1 MNINILGYN
10 IDLEI
15 IILGIVLYFIIGF
28 NVFYSTIQMQG
39 VKDVFGLLK
48 DGLDVGVEE
57 GFEVLKET
65 ANVLKQKRQEKLQS
79 QSQKVENAFKKD
91 EKKK

>member
-65 ANVLKQKRQEKLQS
+65 AQILKQRRQEKFQN
-79 QSQKVENAFKKD
+79 QAQKAQNALKKD
-91 EKKK
+91 EQNK

>member
-15 IILGIVLYFIIGF
+15 IILGIVLYFIIVF
-28 NVFYSTIQMQG
+28 NIFYSTIQMQG

-65 ANVLKQKRQEKLQS
+65 AQILKQRRQEKFQN
-79 QSQKVENAFKKD
+79 QAQKAQDALKKD
-91 EKKK
+91 AKNK